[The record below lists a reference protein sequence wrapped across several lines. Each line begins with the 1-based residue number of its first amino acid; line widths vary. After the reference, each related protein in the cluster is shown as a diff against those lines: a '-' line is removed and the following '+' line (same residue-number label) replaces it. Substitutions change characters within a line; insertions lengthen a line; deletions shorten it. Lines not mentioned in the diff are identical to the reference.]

1 MTRPRLSGSFIPLG
15 VVLLSCLV
23 EVGPVQSQTLRIGV
37 FDRSRHGV
45 VSLPHT
51 EFAVQLRASL
61 SRNIAALGFDAFE
74 FVEFGEITDG
84 EALVEAIDLMIL
96 HPASDFNV
104 PMTPALSLDE
114 QDALGEYVRSGGGV
128 LLATGTGG
136 CHGIIDS
143 ASNRLLA
150 PFGLRITCVETRGPI
165 VVHFDHPVTDGPFGR
180 AGRSFDTGSWFDELG
195 DHATSLAEIAGQ
207 PLVAVIERD
216 AFGPGSGRAVL
227 WSDSIG
233 FADGHVA
240 TVGFFPQS
248 ETLFLNSVA
257 WLTEAPSVSG
267 PSFVRGDA
275 NGDGRVDLS
284 DAVSTLGWLF
294 LGASTPGCV
303 AATDTNSDEAVD
315 ISDPIWILTHLF
327 LGGPA
332 PAAPFPDCGSGSDAD
347 QSRCETPPSHCAS

>member
-1 MTRPRLSGSFIPLG
+1 
-15 VVLLSCLV
+15 
-23 EVGPVQSQTLRIGV
+23 
-37 FDRSRHGV
+37 
-45 VSLPHT
+45 
-51 EFAVQLRASL
+51 
-61 SRNIAALGFDAFE
+61 
-74 FVEFGEITDG
+74 
-84 EALVEAIDLMIL
+84 MIL
-96 HPASDFNV
+96 HPAANFNV

-128 LLATGTGG
+128 LLATGS
-136 CHGIIDS
+136 CQNDFLI
-143 ASNRLLA
+143 ASNAMLA
-150 PFGLRITCVETRGPI
+150 PFGLRVTCVESRGQI
-165 VVHFDHPVTDGPFGR
+165 VVRFDHPVTDGPFGR
-180 AGRSFDTGSWFDELG
+180 AGRSFVAYSWFDELG
-195 DHATSLAEIAGQ
+195 DHATSLADIGGQ

-216 AFGPGSGRAVL
+216 ALGPGSGRVVL

-233 FADGHVA
+233 LSDGNMA
-240 TVGFFPQS
+240 TVGLFPQS
-248 ETLFLNSVA
+248 ETLFLNSLA
-257 WLTEAPSVSG
+257 WFTEAPSVSG